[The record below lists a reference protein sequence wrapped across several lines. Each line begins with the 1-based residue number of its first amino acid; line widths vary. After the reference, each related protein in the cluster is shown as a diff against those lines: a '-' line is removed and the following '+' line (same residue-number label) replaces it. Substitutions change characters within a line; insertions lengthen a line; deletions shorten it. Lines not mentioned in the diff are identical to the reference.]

1 MMENPILDKLSQH
14 LTTNHDTDWRFEY
27 IEYDGI
33 AMNCY
38 LPTDSTESYVI
49 IDASHYNI
57 LEQGNSISQGLI
69 DEIKTV
75 LEDSYRIYV
84 DWDATNKPEKWV

>member
-1 MMENPILDKLSQH
+1 M
-14 LTTNHDTDWRFEY
+14 TTNHDTDWRFEY